1 MLWNV
6 IHITF
11 AMRKIYHKES
21 FFRPSKIAF
30 ECVIWPSFDIVLLY
44 RIGHRTSKLS
54 ILNLINRIYFI
65 RICLKHITI
74 IDVRYQFGHKLPKV
88 DHCDINDFFALRSWP
103 YFNWLH
109 NTHATLDFIQ
119 KMISCK
125 YQITIPLIIT

>member
-1 MLWNV
+1 MSLNKSWIFFVVKCYPHYIRNEKNLPQRKLW
-6 IHITF
+6 
-11 AMRKIYHKES
+11 MRYLAKVWYWTIELRNCL
-21 FFRPSKIAF
+21 FWI
-30 ECVIWPSFDIVLLY
+30 
-44 RIGHRTSKLS
+44 LS
-54 ILNLINRIYFI
+54 IINRIYLI

>member
-1 MLWNV
+1 MSLNKSWIFFVVKCYPHYIRNEKNLPQRKLFQTIPNCV
-6 IHITF
+6 W
-11 AMRKIYHKES
+11 MRYLAKVWYCI
-21 FFRPSKIAF
+21 
-30 ECVIWPSFDIVLLY
+30 IVSY
-44 RIGHRTSKLS
+44 GK
-54 ILNLINRIYFI
+54 RIYFI
-65 RICLKHITI
+65 RICPKHITI